1 MSMAALD
8 FSLWKLLVWKISV
21 TIMGLRVGVTAA
33 NPELPDNLNEMFCSY
48 VLYFLFGM
56 FYVIT
61 GNSNV
66 SSHVQY
72 KMAIV
77 RVLFWQLNWISSP
90 WKLIFCK
97 LKLTFF
103 FFKPIKW
110 KMFYVTILSVSYK
123 SKHTC

>member
-1 MSMAALD
+1 
-8 FSLWKLLVWKISV
+8 
-21 TIMGLRVGVTAA
+21 MGLRVGVTAA
-33 NPELPDNLNEMFCSY
+33 NPELPNNWNEMFCSY

-77 RVLFWQLNWISSP
+77 RVLF
-90 WKLIFCK
+90 
-97 LKLTFF
+97 
-103 FFKPIKW
+103 
-110 KMFYVTILSVSYK
+110 
-123 SKHTC
+123 

>member
-8 FSLWKLLVWKISV
+8 FFLW
-21 TIMGLRVGVTAA
+21 LRVGVTAA

-48 VLYFLFGM
+48 VLCFLFGM

-72 KMAIV
+72 IMAIV
-77 RVLFWQLNWISSP
+77 RVLF
-90 WKLIFCK
+90 
-97 LKLTFF
+97 
-103 FFKPIKW
+103 
-110 KMFYVTILSVSYK
+110 
-123 SKHTC
+123 